1 MGSFGTNTTPYRK
14 TARNH
19 FRESHIE
26 IRYLASGS
34 NGETYL
40 AIATKDFD
48 QAHEAYKEHGCMDT
62 LVRQLR
68 QSLVVAKFLHPRGPA
83 DGNDLQNEI
92 NVLKMLGTRPNIT
105 NLVDYHVDGDSQWF
119 TMEYVPEGS
128 LRHFVKACY
137 SKIDLGMQ
145 WGIALQIVETFLYLH
160 FGITDS
166 KTMTPLNK
174 SWGLWR
180 YADVHCGNMLLRYS
194 DSDTGPEVR
203 IVLADFGRMR
213 ECTIEE
219 DEFKYIHPDCE
230 ECLRVTRRYGLLPK
244 LTEAETPLW
253 EWAEKLNKYQ
263 FEGDFQLLEFLN
275 EFLEVARKEQGR
287 HKKHMPYMISEYLRC
302 QPPTNNDMLRLV
314 GQHRY

>member
-219 DEFKYIHPDCE
+219 DEFKYI
-230 ECLRVTRRYGLLPK
+230 R
-244 LTEAETPLW
+244 
-253 EWAEKLNKYQ
+253 
-263 FEGDFQLLEFLN
+263 
-275 EFLEVARKEQGR
+275 
-287 HKKHMPYMISEYLRC
+287 
-302 QPPTNNDMLRLV
+302 
-314 GQHRY
+314 